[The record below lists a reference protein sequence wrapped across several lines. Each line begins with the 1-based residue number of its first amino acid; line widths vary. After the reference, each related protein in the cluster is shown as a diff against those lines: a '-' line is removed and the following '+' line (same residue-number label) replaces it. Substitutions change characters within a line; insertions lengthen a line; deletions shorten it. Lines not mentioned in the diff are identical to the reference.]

1 MAKAKKAEV
10 EVPLVSENPDI
21 RKPRLTK
28 LIIRNYRCI
37 GSSPVEIDLND
48 IVVLVGANNVGKSS
62 ILKAYELAMS
72 QGSGRADLKLEDF
85 PNNEINPVCLPEIEL
100 HTIVY
105 DNTPGERWIE
115 KLGNG
120 EMLVRERWIWA
131 SEGKPRREG
140 WEVASKQWSENVPW
154 GAPNVANTRRPEPH
168 RVDAFDSPEEQAKV
182 IKRLL
187 MQALTDRVKNLKSHN
202 QADGEEENDYKKLLN
217 SVRALQKKIVLE
229 SKEQIDAVNKELT
242 LLVGKVFPNYKIDFD
257 PKPEDDLDSAIN
269 LFKADPQLLM
279 GPEDGFLSTIDRQGS
294 GARRTL
300 LWTAIKFISENSQK
314 GKDDLLTRPHLLLL
328 DEPEI
333 CLHPN
338 AIREACNVLYD
349 LPTTGNWQVMVTTH
363 SPIFIDFSKDNTTIV
378 KVEKTRDGDIKGT
391 TVFRP
396 DKVKL
401 DDDDKKNLKLLN
413 ICDPYMA
420 EFFFGGRVIVV
431 EGDTEY
437 TAFNYVKRQKPD
449 HYKDV
454 NIIRARGKATIVSL
468 IKILNHFG
476 SDYAVLHDC
485 DTPRITTK
493 KGKEMA
499 NPAWGNNPNILNEM
513 NAKPIGNSTRL
524 LASLPNFEEAY
535 FGEIAE
541 EEKPY
546 NALRTLEDDEEKF
559 NTVETLL
566 KALVDFASPPPVKC
580 AEWLSMEDLE
590 NKLNLALLP

>member
-1 MAKAKKAEV
+1 MAKAKKTEV

-154 GAPNVANTRRPEPH
+154 GAPNVANTHRPEPH

-338 AIREACNVLYD
+338 AIR
-349 LPTTGNWQVMVTTH
+349 
-363 SPIFIDFSKDNTTIV
+363 
-378 KVEKTRDGDIKGT
+378 
-391 TVFRP
+391 
-396 DKVKL
+396 
-401 DDDDKKNLKLLN
+401 
-413 ICDPYMA
+413 
-420 EFFFGGRVIVV
+420 
-431 EGDTEY
+431 
-437 TAFNYVKRQKPD
+437 
-449 HYKDV
+449 
-454 NIIRARGKATIVSL
+454 
-468 IKILNHFG
+468 
-476 SDYAVLHDC
+476 
-485 DTPRITTK
+485 
-493 KGKEMA
+493 
-499 NPAWGNNPNILNEM
+499 
-513 NAKPIGNSTRL
+513 
-524 LASLPNFEEAY
+524 
-535 FGEIAE
+535 
-541 EEKPY
+541 
-546 NALRTLEDDEEKF
+546 
-559 NTVETLL
+559 
-566 KALVDFASPPPVKC
+566 
-580 AEWLSMEDLE
+580 
-590 NKLNLALLP
+590 